1 MDVGAQILGGGRQWK
16 ITNSFT
22 DHNVTYSYRNYTS
35 LVEEEDHLGPKGYIY
50 IYWVVKY
57 IGDK

>member
-22 DHNVTYSYRNYTS
+22 DHNVTYSSRKYTS
-35 LVEEEDHLGPKGYIY
+35 LVEWGVFRYLWDLLRGLI
-50 IYWVVKY
+50 
-57 IGDK
+57 